1 MGYWALNKNNLY
13 SSKSLYQE
21 ILNPGVVDIEMRN
34 LWKSNLPLKIKI
46 FVWMCFRGRI
56 QVTKELKAKNWP
68 GDPVCKLCGEWET
81 ADHLIFHCPPSHFL
95 WWALKETFGWDHPP
109 VSFDD
114 CLMMVMKR
122 SGLGSSLMGWA
133 ICGAAFWSIWL
144 ARNDFGF
151 NNKLCSSPLS
161 NLFSMSSFLTQ
172 WKCMLPA
179 KHKDHWEIGRA
190 SCRERVCQYV

>member
-1 MGYWALNKNNLY
+1 
-13 SSKSLYQE
+13 
-21 ILNPGVVDIEMRN
+21 
-34 LWKSNLPLKIKI
+34 
-46 FVWMCFRGRI
+46 MCFRGRI

-109 VSFDD
+109 ISFDD

-144 ARNDFGF
+144 ARNDFVF

-179 KHKDHWEIGRA
+179 KHKDHWEQMVGRLKMKLR
-190 SCRERVCQYV
+190 SLQLLVYPRSGVG